1 MKKMVA
7 RYWYVPI
14 VLVVLLMLTLMV
26 LITNQSAYQR
36 ITLWLLFVA
45 LISLPVSWI
54 WLFIF
59 KERRK
64 ALLSII
70 WSIASICILFIPL
83 SIAIISDPR
92 VPNTSSDGRKRPGDL
107 LFSNTVEEVAANTD
121 VSYETSES
129 EREII
134 RATNDFSFRL
144 FLSVAANS
152 KGKDV
157 LISPLGVV
165 YSLDLISNG
174 AGGHTKQLLQKQL
187 GTGKFNQDDINA
199 LRRKMMLCH
208 AKVSLDDVY
217 HTTKSA
223 FLKSSN
229 LLLYRDSQVIN
240 QDFVKTI
247 VHSFFADCIPF
258 TQQSE
263 VKKILDTWNK
273 EANRDAIKDVSID
286 IDDITRACLVNTL
299 LFNAS
304 WAQMFYKTKKDKFY
318 KTPKEVHTV
327 DMMCNTEKEHYY
339 KYMQN
344 SQYQMLRLPYVGS
357 FYMDVIL
364 PNKNITIDHLMARL
378 DLKQYEE
385 SAQKLNTY
393 DIVEV
398 GLPKFHVKSELNLL
412 QLLSDMGL
420 SDLFSMSADYSLMSD
435 SSLYINR
442 MRQDIE
448 MDIDEKGTHIE
459 AVLCQSSIHL
469 LHPRWLWHHMLCRYI
484 YRLVKYCIY
493 TLSRS

>member
-1 MKKMVA
+1 MATLAITAVCGGCHNVSATVEDTAA
-7 RYWYVPI
+7 R
-14 VLVVLLMLTLMV
+14 
-26 LITNQSAYQR
+26 
-36 ITLWLLFVA
+36 
-45 LISLPVSWI
+45 
-54 WLFIF
+54 
-59 KERRK
+59 E
-64 ALLSII
+64 
-70 WSIASICILFIPL
+70 
-83 SIAIISDPR
+83 
-92 VPNTSSDGRKRPGDL
+92 
-107 LFSNTVEEVAANTD
+107 TVEEVAASTD

-144 FLSVAANS
+144 FQSVASNS
-152 KGKDV
+152 KGKDI

-174 AGGHTKQLLQKQL
+174 AGGDTKQLLQQQL

-199 LRRKMMLCH
+199 LRRKMMVCH

-240 QDFVKTI
+240 QDFVNTI
-247 VHSFFADCIPF
+247 AHSYFADCIPF

-263 VKKILDTWNK
+263 AKKILDTWNK
-273 EANRDAIKDVSID
+273 EANRDALKDVSID
-286 IDDITRACLVNTL
+286 IDENTRACFVNTL

-304 WAQMFYKTKKDKFY
+304 WAQMFYNTKKDKFY
-318 KTPKEVHTV
+318 ITPKDVHMV

-364 PNKNITIDHLMARL
+364 PNKNITIDHLITHRE
-378 DLKQYEE
+378 LKQYEE
-385 SAQKLNTY
+385 STQELKTY

-398 GLPKFHVKSELNLL
+398 GLPKFHVKSELNLMR
-412 QLLSDMGL
+412 LLSDIGL
-420 SDLFSMSADYSLMSD
+420 SDLFSMNADYSLMSD

-448 MDIDEKGTHIE
+448 MDFDEKGTHIE
-459 AVLCQSSIHL
+459 AVTSTCFATKGEMRKPTKAVFYANRPFIYFIRDGFGTICFAGIYTGWSSIA
-469 LHPRWLWHHMLCRYI
+469 YI
-484 YRLVKYCIY
+484 HYPGVDVAYNYGPIIDI
-493 TLSRS
+493 

>member
-1 MKKMVA
+1 MSRGIVKYMATLAITAVCGGCHNVSATVEDTAA
-7 RYWYVPI
+7 R
-14 VLVVLLMLTLMV
+14 
-26 LITNQSAYQR
+26 
-36 ITLWLLFVA
+36 
-45 LISLPVSWI
+45 
-54 WLFIF
+54 
-59 KERRK
+59 E
-64 ALLSII
+64 
-70 WSIASICILFIPL
+70 
-83 SIAIISDPR
+83 
-92 VPNTSSDGRKRPGDL
+92 
-107 LFSNTVEEVAANTD
+107 TVEEVAASTD

-144 FLSVAANS
+144 FQSVASNS
-152 KGKDV
+152 KGKDI

-174 AGGHTKQLLQKQL
+174 AGGDTKQLLQQQL

-199 LRRKMMLCH
+199 LRRKMMVCH

-240 QDFVKTI
+240 QDFVNTI
-247 VHSFFADCIPF
+247 AHSYFADCIPF

-263 VKKILDTWNK
+263 AKKILDTWNK
-273 EANRDAIKDVSID
+273 EANRDALKDVSID
-286 IDDITRACLVNTL
+286 IDETTRACFVNTL

-304 WAQMFYKTKKDKFY
+304 WAQMFYNTKKDKFY
-318 KTPKEVHTV
+318 ITPKDVHMV

-364 PNKNITIDHLMARL
+364 PNKNITIDRLMACL
-378 DLKQYEE
+378 DYKQYEE
-385 SAQKLNTY
+385 STQELKTY

-398 GLPKFHVKSELNLL
+398 GLPKFHVKSELNLMR
-412 QLLSDMGL
+412 LLSDIGL
-420 SDLFSMSADYSLMSD
+420 SDLFSMNADYSLMSD

-459 AVLCQSSIHL
+459 AVTSTFFATKGEMRDPTKAVFYANRPFIYFIRDGFGTICFAGIYTGWSSIA
-469 LHPRWLWHHMLCRYI
+469 YI
-484 YRLVKYCIY
+484 HYPGVDVAYNYGPIIDI
-493 TLSRS
+493 

>member
-1 MKKMVA
+1 MNKLFTLLLAAVA
-7 RYWYVPI
+7 VCGCR
-14 VLVVLLMLTLMV
+14 
-26 LITNQSAYQR
+26 SAR
-36 ITLWLLFVA
+36 ETVEDA
-45 LISLPVSWI
+45 AA
-54 WLFIF
+54 
-59 KERRK
+59 RK
-64 ALLSII
+64 
-70 WSIASICILFIPL
+70 
-83 SIAIISDPR
+83 
-92 VPNTSSDGRKRPGDL
+92 
-107 LFSNTVEEVAANTD
+107 TVEEVAANTD

-134 RATNDFSFRL
+134 HATNFFSFRL
-144 FLSVAANS
+144 FQSVAANS
-152 KGKDV
+152 QGKDI

-174 AGGHTKQLLQKQL
+174 AGGHTKQLLKQQL
-187 GTGKFNQDDINA
+187 GTSKFNQDDINA

-229 LLLYRDSQVIN
+229 LLLYRDGLMIK

-247 VHSFFADCIPF
+247 AHGYFADCIPF
-258 TQQSE
+258 TQKSE

-273 EANRDAIKDVSID
+273 ESNRDALKDVSID
-286 IDDITRACLVNTL
+286 IDENTRACLVNTL

-304 WAQMFYKTKKDKFY
+304 WAQMFNKTKNDIFY
-318 KTPKEVHTV
+318 KTPKEVRTV

-344 SQYQMLRLPYVGS
+344 SQYQMLRLPYVGA

-364 PNKNITIDHLMARL
+364 PNKNITIDHLLSRL

-385 SAQKLNTY
+385 STLKLNTY

-398 GLPKFHVKSELNLL
+398 GLPKFYVKSELNLL
-412 QLLSDMGL
+412 KLLSDIGL
-420 SDLFSMSADYSLMSD
+420 SDLFSMNADYSLMSD
-435 SSLYINR
+435 SSLNINR

-448 MDIDEKGTHIE
+448 MEIDEKGTHIE
-459 AVLCQSSIHL
+459 AVTSTCFATKGETRNPTKAVFYANRPFIYFIRDCFGTICFAGIYTGWSSIG
-469 LHPRWLWHHMLCRYI
+469 YI
-484 YRLVKYCIY
+484 HYPGVDVAYNNNYEKMDM
-493 TLSRS
+493 